1 MRGANHRNCRT
12 PSEDQSAKADVV
24 VGFDSEWVD
33 ASHADDGIR
42 PNASNRILSWQ
53 LYLVSSSGACALLVE
68 AKGGDKSSRRGL
80 KPLLG
85 MVVRKAIREGI
96 IPSPPDVIHLAAHF
110 SRADLSTLRDF
121 AKLKRR
127 FSAVR
132 RTYATTMKP
141 LVLGILTDEG
151 PARVSV
157 RLVDT
162 MLIAPTGAS
171 LALLGATLGVP
182 KVDLPQGY
190 SKARMDVF
198 KQQKPEEFA
207 RYALADAEIAARW
220 AVRVFSLVRAEM
232 GVSRSFPTLGSVGV
246 AMIEDEITR
255 LGTDVNAFFGREKR
269 LRGSTFA
276 TAYSCWQI
284 GICRSMLSWRSQR
297 SIRSWL
303 LPGRTRGVRS
313 RSVRR
318 LHDRHGADKRTE
330 LANGAVHK
338 FPVRAYDNRRA
349 CVRTRSV
356 LLSK

>member
-1 MRGANHRNCRT
+1 VRT
-12 PSEDQSAKADVV
+12 IGTAARVRRARTNQPKLEVV

-33 ASHADDGIR
+33 ASHADDGIP

-80 KPLLG
+80 KTLLG

-141 LVLGILTDEG
+141 LVLRILTDQG
-151 PARVSV
+151 TARVSV

-162 MLIAPTGAS
+162 MLIAPAGAS
-171 LALLGATLGVP
+171 LASLGATLGVP
-182 KVDLPQGY
+182 KVDLPHGY

-220 AVRVFSLVRAEM
+220 AARVFSWYGPKWACRDPFPHSA
-232 GVSRSFPTLGSVGV
+232 VS
-246 AMIEDEITR
+246 A
-255 LGTDVNAFFGREKR
+255 
-269 LRGSTFA
+269 
-276 TAYSCWQI
+276 
-284 GICRSMLSWRSQR
+284 
-297 SIRSWL
+297 
-303 LPGRTRGVRS
+303 S
-313 RSVRR
+313 R
-318 LHDRHGADKRTE
+318 
-330 LANGAVHK
+330 
-338 FPVRAYDNRRA
+338 
-349 CVRTRSV
+349 
-356 LLSK
+356 